1 MSVIIAAGVSQD
13 RFAGLMEEI
22 DKLNNSSVSPVKDLE
37 EYKLTLSLECRGGS
51 RPRSLSA

>member
-37 EYKLTLSLECRGGS
+37 E
-51 RPRSLSA
+51 